1 MRPRISRG
9 QLLGAALCALL
20 GFALVVQVRQTQ
32 EQGLESL
39 RQTDLV
45 NVLDN
50 VTRESQRLE
59 NDSAALQET
68 LDRLSSGSGNSQ
80 AAQEAARQ
88 RLEVLGILVGTLPA
102 QGKGIELVIDDP
114 RGEVNASVL
123 LDTLQELR
131 DAGAEAVQIGNV
143 RVVASTS
150 FVDVPEGVRV
160 DGTVLERPFRMKV
173 IGDPETLSSALDIP
187 GGVLEVLRQKG
198 AEGRIA
204 KPATVTIDALRAVR
218 PPQYAR
224 PAPDQAP

>member
-1 MRPRISRG
+1 
-9 QLLGAALCALL
+9 
-20 GFALVVQVRQTQ
+20 
-32 EQGLESL
+32 
-39 RQTDLV
+39 
-45 NVLDN
+45 
-50 VTRESQRLE
+50 
-59 NDSAALQET
+59 
-68 LDRLSSGSGNSQ
+68 
-80 AAQEAARQ
+80 
-88 RLEVLGILVGTLPA
+88 
-102 QGKGIELVIDDP
+102 
-114 RGEVNASVL
+114 
-123 LDTLQELR
+123 
-131 DAGAEAVQIGNV
+131 
-143 RVVASTS
+143 VASTS

>member
-9 QLLGAALCALL
+9 QLLAAALCALL

-50 VTRESQRLE
+50 VTQEAQRLE
-59 NDSAALQET
+59 DDSAALQST

-102 QGKGIELVIDDP
+102 VGKGIELTIEDP

-131 DAGAEAVQIGNV
+131 DAGAEAVQIGDV

-150 FVDVPEGVRV
+150 FVDVAEGVKV
-160 DGTVLERPFRMKV
+160 DDTVLQRPFRLKV
-173 IGDPETLSSALDIP
+173 IGDPATLSSALDIP
-187 GGVLEVLRQKG
+187 GGVLEVLRGKG
-198 AEGRIA
+198 ATGRVTR
-204 KPATVTIDALRAVR
+204 PATVRVDALRPLR
-218 PPQYAR
+218 PPQYAQ
-224 PAPDQAP
+224 PAPEAP